1 MKIYKLNNIKK
12 RQQQQKLTNMTSNFQ
27 YKKSLWTSTWHK
39 KNCCL
44 LYVFLMML
52 IWLWIHVMETLSNQE
67 NHPWVLLILF
77 FHIYICSNASINL
90 QPQIILINY
99 SQYHKVVY
107 KYQSYWWTV
116 NKSYLWRI
124 KKTNTSIMI

>member
-1 MKIYKLNNIKK
+1 MNINLAQKKFVVFYMYFSWCWYDFEYMWWKLAVESRKSSLSALDFIFSYIY
-12 RQQQQKLTNMTSNFQ
+12 
-27 YKKSLWTSTWHK
+27 
-39 KNCCL
+39 
-44 LYVFLMML
+44 
-52 IWLWIHVMETLSNQE
+52 
-67 NHPWVLLILF
+67 
-77 FHIYICSNASINL
+77 IYICSNASINL

-124 KKTNTSIMI
+124 KKNQNKHYDLKLVYYKTCQIFIKKKFLDVWAHR

>member
-1 MKIYKLNNIKK
+1 MKIYKLNNIQK

-39 KNCCL
+39 KKL
-44 LYVFLMML
+44 LSSICISHDDFEYMWWKLAV
-52 IWLWIHVMETLSNQE
+52 ESRKSSLSA
-67 NHPWVLLILF
+67 LDFIF
-77 FHIYICSNASINL
+77 SYIYICSNASINL

-124 KKTNTSIMI
+124 IKTKTSIMI